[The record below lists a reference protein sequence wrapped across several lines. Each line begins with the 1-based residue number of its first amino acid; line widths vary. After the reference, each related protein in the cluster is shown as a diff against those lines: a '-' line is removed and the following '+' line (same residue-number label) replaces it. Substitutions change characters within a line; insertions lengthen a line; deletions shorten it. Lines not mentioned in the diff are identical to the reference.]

1 MRYILASKSPR
12 RREILLNMGLDF
24 DIVTADTDE
33 SSDLT
38 DAKELCEELSLRKA
52 IAARDH
58 LWATG
63 ELDAQDIII
72 ASDTVVEC
80 DGEILGKP
88 KDRDDA
94 RRMLTSLSGREHRVF
109 SGIALV
115 KGEEKKVS
123 HSVTRVY
130 VDEIEESD
138 LERYLDTNEPYDK
151 AGAYGIQ
158 GYAGRWISR
167 IDGCYFGVVGM
178 SANVLDKLHRELMG
192 HSIK

>member
-12 RREILLNMGLDF
+12 RKEILLNMGLAF

-33 SSDLT
+33 SSDIT
-38 DAKELCEELSLRKA
+38 DARELCEELSLRKA
-52 IAARDH
+52 IAVRDH
-58 LWATG
+58 LLAIG
-63 ELDAQDIII
+63 ELDPADIII

-80 DGEILGKP
+80 EGEILGKP
-88 KDRDDA
+88 KDKEDA
-94 RRMLTSLSGREHRVF
+94 RRMLTSLSGRAHRVF

-115 KGEEKKVS
+115 RADESKVS
-123 HSVTRVY
+123 HSVTAVY
-130 VDEIEESD
+130 VDEIEKDD

-158 GYAGRWISR
+158 GYAGRWIGR

-178 SANVLDKLHRELMG
+178 SANVLDKLHRELTG
-192 HSIK
+192 RPIK

>member
-12 RREILLNMGLDF
+12 RKEILLNMGIAF

-33 SSDLT
+33 SSDIT
-38 DAKELCEELSLRKA
+38 DARELCEELSLRKA
-52 IAARDH
+52 IAVRDH
-58 LWATG
+58 LLAIG
-63 ELDAQDIII
+63 ELDPADIII

-80 DGEILGKP
+80 EGEILGKP
-88 KDRDDA
+88 KDKEDA
-94 RRMLTSLSGREHRVF
+94 RRMLTSLSGRAHRVF

-115 KGEEKKVS
+115 RAEESKVS
-123 HSVTRVY
+123 HSVTAVY
-130 VDEIEESD
+130 VDEIEKDD

-158 GYAGRWISR
+158 GYAGRWIGR

-178 SANVLDKLHRELMG
+178 SANVLDKLHRELTG
-192 HSIK
+192 RPIK

>member
-12 RREILLNMGLDF
+12 RKEILLNMGLAF

-33 SSDLT
+33 SSDIT
-38 DAKELCEELSLRKA
+38 DARELCEELSLRKA
-52 IAARDH
+52 IAVRDH
-58 LWATG
+58 LLAIG
-63 ELDAQDIII
+63 ELDPADIII

-80 DGEILGKP
+80 EGEILGKP
-88 KDRDDA
+88 KDKEDA
-94 RRMLTSLSGREHRVF
+94 RRMLTSLSGRAHRVF

-115 KGEEKKVS
+115 RAEESKVS
-123 HSVTRVY
+123 HSVTAVY
-130 VDEIEESD
+130 VDEIEKDD

-158 GYAGRWISR
+158 GYAGRWIGR

-178 SANVLDKLHRELMG
+178 SANVLDKLHRELTG
-192 HSIK
+192 RPIK

>member
-12 RREILLNMGLDF
+12 RKEILLNMGIAF

-33 SSDLT
+33 SSDIT
-38 DAKELCEELSLRKA
+38 DARELCEELSLRKA
-52 IAARDH
+52 IAVRDH
-58 LWATG
+58 LLAIG
-63 ELDAQDIII
+63 ELDPADIII

-80 DGEILGKP
+80 EGEILGKP
-88 KDRDDA
+88 KDKEDA
-94 RRMLTSLSGREHRVF
+94 RRMLTSLSGRAHRVF

-115 KGEEKKVS
+115 RADESKVS
-123 HSVTRVY
+123 HSVTAVY
-130 VDEIEESD
+130 VDEIEKDD

-158 GYAGRWISR
+158 GYAGRWIGR

-178 SANVLDKLHRELMG
+178 SANVLDKLHRELTG
-192 HSIK
+192 RPIK

>member
-12 RREILLNMGLDF
+12 RKEILLNMGIAF

-33 SSDLT
+33 SSEIT
-38 DAKELCEELSLRKA
+38 DASALCEELSLRKA
-52 IAARDH
+52 IAVRDH
-58 LWATG
+58 LLSLG
-63 ELDAQDIII
+63 ELDPEDIII

-88 KDRDDA
+88 KDKEDA
-94 RRMLTSLSGREHRVF
+94 RRMLTSLSGRAHRVF

-115 KGEEKKVS
+115 RAAESRVS
-123 HSVTRVY
+123 HSVTAVY
-130 VDEIEESD
+130 VDEIEKDD
-138 LERYLDTNEPYDK
+138 LEGYLNTNEPYDK

-158 GYAGRWISR
+158 GYAGRWIGR

-178 SANVLDKLHRELMG
+178 SANVLDKLHRELTG
-192 HSIK
+192 RPIK